1 MTKKQPMTITIENA
15 QFDDL
20 LDVVFRHATVKG
32 LLTNVMAFILRKN
45 QIEDYLIADSMD
57 YLTPFGEDLFK
68 YLKVNF
74 TASDAEDGRDYTITI
89 F

>member
-1 MTKKQPMTITIENA
+1 MTKQPMTITIENS

-20 LDVVFRHATVKG
+20 LEVVFRHATSKG
-32 LLTNVMAFILRKN
+32 LLTEVMAFILIKN
-45 QIEDYLIADSMD
+45 QIEDQLIADRMD
-57 YLTPFGEDLFK
+57 YLTLFGEDLFN

-74 TASDAEDGRDYTITI
+74 TASDADNGRNYTITI

>member
-1 MTKKQPMTITIENA
+1 MTKQPTTITIENS
-15 QFDDL
+15 QFDEL

-32 LLTNVMAFILRKN
+32 LLTNVMAFILKKN
-45 QIEDYLIADSMD
+45 QIEDYLIADCMD

-68 YLKVNF
+68 YLNVDF
-74 TASDAEDGRDYTITI
+74 TAADADNGRNYTITI

>member
-1 MTKKQPMTITIENA
+1 MTNKQPMTITIENA
-15 QFDDL
+15 QFDEL

-32 LLTNVMAFILRKN
+32 LLTNVMAFILKKN
-45 QIEDYLIADSMD
+45 QIENYLIADPMD

-68 YLKVNF
+68 YLKVDF
-74 TASDAEDGRDYTITI
+74 TAADAEDGRDYTITI

>member
-1 MTKKQPMTITIENA
+1 MTNKQPMTITIENT
-15 QFDDL
+15 QFEDL

-32 LLTNVMAFILRKN
+32 LLTNVMAFILKKN
-45 QIEDYLIADSMD
+45 QIEDYLIADRMD

-68 YLKVNF
+68 YLNVDF
-74 TASDAEDGRDYTITI
+74 TATDAEDGRNYTITI

>member
-1 MTKKQPMTITIENA
+1 MTKQPTTITIKNA

-20 LDVVFRHATVKG
+20 LDVVFKHATVKG
-32 LLTNVMAFILRKN
+32 LLTNTMAFILRKN
-45 QIEDYLIADSMD
+45 QIENYLIADRMD

-68 YLKVNF
+68 YLNVDF
-74 TASDAEDGRDYTITI
+74 TAADTDNGRNYTII

>member
-1 MTKKQPMTITIENA
+1 MTNKQPMTITIENT
-15 QFDDL
+15 QFEDL

-32 LLTNVMAFILRKN
+32 LLTNVMAYILKKN
-45 QIEDYLIADSMD
+45 QIENYLIADRMD

-68 YLKVNF
+68 YLNVDF
-74 TASDAEDGRDYTITI
+74 TATDAEDRRNYTITI